1 MPIQDSQFVQSFI
14 FKLKLENNSKA
25 IDLLYCLFEMEI
37 QESICS
43 LWPAHSG
50 NNERMIVVVCRDVF
64 VRYKRICDHSQ
75 SVEGLMVSI
84 LIDIIKDPRLRI
96 TIDMSNDC
104 CDIAIRSL
112 AIMLNE
118 KLWASETL
126 SRNAICI

>member
-1 MPIQDSQFVQSFI
+1 MPIQDSQSVQSFI

-75 SVEGLMVSI
+75 
-84 LIDIIKDPRLRI
+84 
-96 TIDMSNDC
+96 
-104 CDIAIRSL
+104 
-112 AIMLNE
+112 
-118 KLWASETL
+118 
-126 SRNAICI
+126 

>member
-1 MPIQDSQFVQSFI
+1 MPIQDSQSVQSFI

-43 LWPAHSG
+43 LWPAHSD
-50 NNERMIVVVCRDVF
+50 NNERIIVVVCRDVF
-64 VRYKRICDHSQ
+64 VRYKRICDNCQ

-84 LIDIIKDPRLRI
+84 LIDIIKDPRLRT
-96 TIDMSNDC
+96 TIDMSNDY

-126 SRNAICI
+126 SRDAICI